1 MAVRILTD
9 STSDLPCSVQTEL
22 GIEILPLSVCFGRQ
36 TFADGVDLTP
46 DAFYQKL
53 REAEMLPTTSCVP
66 VAAFEAAF
74 QRALQAGDEVLGVFL
89 SSELSATFQSAVIA
103 AQNLDSE
110 HIALVDSQNVA
121 LGLALLVYRAVA
133 HRNAGLCA
141 VDIAAELE
149 EEKRRVRLYAAID
162 TLKYLKKG
170 GRLSG
175 AGAAMGTL
183 LSVKPVATI
192 QQGAL
197 HVVHKARG
205 KKKAL
210 AYLLAQL
217 DAHPA
222 QKGVPVYL
230 GHTDCKS
237 EMQAYLPAL
246 KAHLSAGTT
255 VHTLDIGSTVGTHAG
270 PGCIGFAYLEQV

>member
-1 MAVRILTD
+1 MAVRIFTD
-9 STSDLPCSVQTEL
+9 STSDLPCSLQAQL
-22 GIEILPLSVCFGRQ
+22 HIEIIPLSVCFGQ
-36 TFADGVDLTP
+36 QVFADGVDLTP
-46 DAFYQKL
+46 QAFYQKL
-53 REAEMLPTTSCVP
+53 REAETLPTTSCVP

-121 LGLALLVYRAVA
+121 LGLALLVYRAIA
-133 HRNAGLCA
+133 YRDAGFCA
-141 VDIAAELE
+141 ADIAAKLE
-149 EEKRRVRLYAAID
+149 GEKKRVRLYAMID

-175 AGAAMGTL
+175 TGAAMGTL
-183 LSVKPVATI
+183 LSVKPVVSI

-197 HVVHKARG
+197 HVIHKARG

-210 AYLLAQL
+210 AYLLMQL

-222 QKGVPVYL
+222 QPGAPVRL
-230 GHTDCKS
+230 GNTDCKS
-237 EMQAYLPAL
+237 EMEAYLPAL
-246 KAHLSAGTT
+246 KAHLPQDAH
-255 VHTLDIGSTVGTHAG
+255 VCTLDIGSTVGTHAG
-270 PGCIGFAYLEQV
+270 PGCVGFAYLERA